1 MKNHSRNHPKVHT
14 KNCVRE
20 RLLRKR
26 NSLQPQVKIA
36 FSAKPEIES
45 ILHRQIIYL
54 GPEDDYVRVQISE
67 DGKSG
72 LIRSDS
78 QENGTHRNNS
88 FCRYDFESQ
97 CSSGLLFRLNF
108 LESERGDVIYVYNES
123 GLVSGGINGD
133 YAEVY
138 ADWTDLNGNTLIII
152 VTSGRWVASSGFE
165 LEFKCQDQISIPT
178 CSQLMVH
185 HNSESGDRHFSLMC
199 RFKNY

>member
-1 MKNHSRNHPKVHT
+1 M
-14 KNCVRE
+14 
-20 RLLRKR
+20 
-26 NSLQPQVKIA
+26 
-36 FSAKPEIES
+36 
-45 ILHRQIIYL
+45 
-54 GPEDDYVRVQISE
+54 
-67 DGKSG
+67 
-72 LIRSDS
+72 IRSDR
-78 QENGTHRNNS
+78 QENGFYRNNLS
-88 FCRYDFESQ
+88 CRYDFESQ

-108 LESERGDVIYVYNES
+108 LELEDGISVGNEFE
-123 GLVSGGINGD
+123 LVSEGISG
-133 YAEVY
+133 YGVAGHVY